1 MTVIAVI
8 MVFVGAVFFAV
19 GYLGQIASDFSKKN
33 KKKSI
38 DKYRELCYTVFRKK
52 EKKIKRKEL
61 KKMTTWT
68 VYFGSLY
75 DMDASGK
82 KEGTPEEIQKIV
94 DSWKEFTFVREFKP
108 GVWFVE
114 V

>member
-1 MTVIAVI
+1 
-8 MVFVGAVFFAV
+8 
-19 GYLGQIASDFSKKN
+19 
-33 KKKSI
+33 
-38 DKYRELCYTVFRKK
+38 
-52 EKKIKRKEL
+52 
-61 KKMTTWT
+61 MTTWT
-68 VYFGSLY
+68 IYFGSLY

-94 DSWKEFTFVREFKP
+94 DSWKEYTFVREFKP

>member
-1 MTVIAVI
+1 
-8 MVFVGAVFFAV
+8 
-19 GYLGQIASDFSKKN
+19 
-33 KKKSI
+33 
-38 DKYRELCYTVFRKK
+38 
-52 EKKIKRKEL
+52 
-61 KKMTTWT
+61 MTTWI

-94 DSWKEFTFVREFKP
+94 DSWKEYTFVRELKP

-114 V
+114 K